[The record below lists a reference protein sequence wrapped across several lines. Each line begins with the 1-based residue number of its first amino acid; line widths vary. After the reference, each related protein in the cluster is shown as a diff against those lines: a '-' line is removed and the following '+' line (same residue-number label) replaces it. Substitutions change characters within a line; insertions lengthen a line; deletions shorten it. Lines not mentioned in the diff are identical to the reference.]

1 MMKHQRAAE
10 ATRIPRRA
18 CKGLM
23 SRGGGP
29 ARVSRASAHIKRYS
43 RHSQHMD
50 LAMERTKIRESTK
63 IKLEGEPAS
72 LALAL

>member
-1 MMKHQRAAE
+1 
-10 ATRIPRRA
+10 
-18 CKGLM
+18 
-23 SRGGGP
+23 
-29 ARVSRASAHIKRYS
+29 
-43 RHSQHMD
+43 MD